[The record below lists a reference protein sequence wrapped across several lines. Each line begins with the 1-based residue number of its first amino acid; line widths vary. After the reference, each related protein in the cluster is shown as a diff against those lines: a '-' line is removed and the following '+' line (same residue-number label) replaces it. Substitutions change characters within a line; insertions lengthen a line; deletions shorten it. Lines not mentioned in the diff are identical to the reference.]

1 LTNNLLLR
9 LRLQRGLTQEELSE
23 RSGIS
28 VRTIRNLE
36 RGQIA
41 RPRRSSVDML
51 LAVLD
56 PELQPDQ
63 RARLADELGVPSGL
77 GPEWTEPGGPGAATW
92 RGSRPPRTSL
102 IGREHEVEQLGGL
115 VMANQVVVVTG
126 PGGVGKS
133 RVALA
138 VAESVAHLLADG
150 VAVVEMGRIPTE
162 QHLDT
167 ESATE
172 LALKAVCGL
181 LEEGARP
188 TGQRLLLVLDNAE
201 HLPRTTALLVER
213 LLSDYRAVH
222 LLITSRRPPKLHGAG
237 IWELAPL
244 SCAAAVELMVQRLR
258 TSCPTLDLSEDL
270 AQVEEL
276 CRQLDG
282 LPRLVEFAAHR
293 LRLVSLSTLLSDSR
307 AMKLLGS
314 SDLSALPH
322 QRTLEASVRWSLDLL
337 DERHHSFLSRL
348 ARRPEGIRLNT
359 DDQGPDAGGLSSA
372 EVELLADLADS
383 SLLQVDRGREY
394 QYRLLHHVQAF
405 LAEAPGPVPV
415 PVLVG
420 AGSEERCVPA
430 GRRRP

>member
-1 LTNNLLLR
+1 M
-9 LRLQRGLTQEELSE
+9 RLQRGLTQEELSE
-23 RSGIS
+23 HSGIS

-56 PELQPDQ
+56 PELRPDQ
-63 RARLADELGVPSGL
+63 RATLVDELGVPSAL
-77 GPEWTEPGGPGAATW
+77 DPEWTQPTGRGAGVW

-138 VAESVAHLLADG
+138 VAESVGHRLADG

-162 QHLDT
+162 QHLDS

-172 LALKAVCGL
+172 LALKAVGGL
-181 LEEGARP
+181 LENGPGPA
-188 TGQRLLLVLDNAE
+188 GGRLLLVLDNAE

-244 SCAAAVELMVQRLR
+244 SCEAAVELMVQRLR

-270 AQVEEL
+270 SQVAEL

-293 LRLVSLSTLLSDSR
+293 LRLVSLATLLSDSR
-307 AMKLLGS
+307 AKNLLGS
-314 SDLSALPH
+314 SDLAALPH
-322 QRTLEASVRWSLDLL
+322 QRTLEASVRWSLELL
-337 DERHHSFLSRL
+337 DERHQSFLSRL
-348 ARRPEGIRLNT
+348 ARRPEGIRLDA
-359 DDQGPDAGGLSSA
+359 DDEAAGAGAAGLSST

-383 SLLQVDRGREY
+383 SLLQVDRGRQY
-394 QYRLLHHVQAF
+394 QYRLLRHVQAL
-405 LAEAPGPVPV
+405 LAAGPE

-420 AGSEERCVPA
+420 AGREEHRVPA
-430 GRRRP
+430 G